1 MSLAPSSVTHLPVL
15 YCLQGNIT
23 ESAPKLNLCKKSI
36 FVGDV
41 LHCKCYTIVSLYLI
55 ILPKSIRKIK

>member
-1 MSLAPSSVTHLPVL
+1 MSLSPYSVTHLPGL

-36 FVGDV
+36 FVENV